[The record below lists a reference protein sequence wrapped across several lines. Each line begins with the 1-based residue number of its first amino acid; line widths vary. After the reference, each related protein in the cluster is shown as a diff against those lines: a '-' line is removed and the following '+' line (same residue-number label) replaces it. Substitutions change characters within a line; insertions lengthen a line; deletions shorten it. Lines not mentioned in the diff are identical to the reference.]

1 MTPEDLDKVADLL
14 RAEWGKSP
22 SLWELDKKSPLFMQ
36 AQNLLANPNAMGGA
50 FIWEDMAELIRD
62 NNIGWSWTYFGQ
74 YNNLKHGGVITEGA
88 NNVREV
94 LKRLARKPRINLG
107 DYL

>member
-1 MTPEDLDKVADLL
+1 MTPEDLDKVAGLL

-22 SLWELDKKSPLFMQ
+22 SLWGSDKRYPLFIH
-36 AQNLLANPNAMGGA
+36 AQNFLASPNAMGGA
-50 FIWEDMAELIRD
+50 FIWESMAELIRD
-62 NNIGWSWTYFGQ
+62 NNIAWSWESFSQ
-74 YNNLKHGGVITEGA
+74 YNSLKDGDVITEGA